1 MKLTTNI
8 VAIGF
13 ALAAALTG
21 TSAQAQNARSFV
33 SSTGSDSNNCTLATP
48 CRTLQ
53 VAFNNTNAGG
63 EIDVLNTAGY
73 GILTIDKA
81 ISIVNPGGFEAGIIV
96 PSGGVGIVINAGA
109 NDAVSLRGLTVEGGG
124 IGHTGI
130 QFNTGKFLT
139 IENCV
144 VRHVTNDGID
154 IFPTAAAGFSI
165 TNTVSSDNGD
175 TGIYIAPKGSG
186 SAQGAI
192 TNTAANNN
200 PYNFGI
206 SIDGQFT
213 TGTVVSSVSVVRSV
227 TANNQIGIGA
237 QNCGTVPMSIL
248 VRDSNSSHNG
258 FAGFVTT
265 CGATMRV
272 AHSVA
277 TGNSQGISSVGTVY
291 TYGDNDISGN
301 TATDINATLTTIA
314 MH

>member
-1 MKLTTNI
+1 MKRTIFI
-8 VAIGF
+8 VTISL
-13 ALAAALTG
+13 ALAAMLPAV
-21 TSAQAQNARSFV
+21 SAQAQNARSFV

-73 GILTIDKA
+73 GILTINKA

-144 VRHVTNDGID
+144 IRHVTLDGID
-154 IFPTAAAGFSI
+154 IFPTAATGLSI
-165 TNTVSSDNGD
+165 ANTVASDNGQN
-175 TGIYIAPKGSG
+175 GIYIAPKNLGSV
-186 SAQGAI
+186 QGAI
-192 TNTAANNN
+192 TSTAANNN
-200 PYNFGI
+200 NYIGI
-206 SIDGQFT
+206 GIDGQFT
-213 TGTVVSSVSVVRSV
+213 TGTTASAISIVRSV
-227 TANNQIGIGA
+227 TANNNLAGVSA
-237 QNCGTVPMSIL
+237 QNGTAAMSVL
-248 VRDSNSSHNG
+248 VRDSNSSHNV
-258 FAGFVTT
+258 FAGFQTT
-265 CGATMRV
+265 TGAVMRL

-277 TGNSQGISSVGTVY
+277 TGNNQGISSSGTIF
-291 TYGDNDISGN
+291 TYGDNDINGN
-301 TATDINATLTTIA
+301 TGTDINATLTTIA

>member
-1 MKLTTNI
+1 MNHATII
-8 VAIGF
+8 VAISLAF
-13 ALAAALTG
+13 ALVLPAA
-21 TSAQAQNARSFV
+21 SAQAQNARSFV

-96 PSGGVGIVINAGA
+96 PSGGVGILINAGA

-144 VRHVTNDGID
+144 IRHVTLDGID
-154 IFPTAAAGFSI
+154 IFPTAASGLSI
-165 TNTVSSDNGD
+165 ANTVASDNGEN
-175 TGIYIAPKGSG
+175 GIYIAPKNLGSV
-186 SAQGAI
+186 QGAI
-192 TNTAANNN
+192 TSTAANNN
-200 PYNFGI
+200 NYIGI
-206 SIDGQFT
+206 GIDGQYT
-213 TGTVVSSVSVVRSV
+213 TGTTASAISIVQSVA
-227 TANNQIGIGA
+227 ANNFDTGINA
-237 QNCGTVPMSIL
+237 QNGTAVMSVL

-258 FAGFVTT
+258 FAGF
-265 CGATMRV
+265 
-272 AHSVA
+272 S
-277 TGNSQGISSVGTVY
+277 N
-291 TYGDNDISGN
+291 
-301 TATDINATLTTIA
+301 
-314 MH
+314 